1 MFPGMKNGY
10 VLYRVDTHD
19 PDGGQG
25 RSVRRRFRDFVV
37 RPGKMHPS
45 GTMLRGVVWHAC
57 SSGLTLTNACIDTT
71 AEPGRHAEG
80 VTPGLLPAVTP
91 REAAQ
96 PSRGAGAV
104 WCGAVYNWG
113 MSSRG
118 QMTPSKQSQQHIFLC
133 CNFYQVP
140 DSEFVASRCAA
151 LEVWLRRM
159 STHPVIGHSQVLA
172 WSVKCASLADV
183 AQFN

>member
-37 RPGKMHPS
+37 RPGNIHACS
-45 GTMLRGVVWHAC
+45 TMLRGVVYHAC
-57 SSGLTLTNACIDTT
+57 SSGLTLTHACIDPT

-80 VTPGLLPAVTP
+80 VTPGLLPAATP

-96 PSRGAGAV
+96 PARGTGVV
-104 WCGAVYNWG
+104 WCGAALDLVR
-113 MSSRG
+113 SFHTTHS
-118 QMTPSKQSQQHIFLC
+118 ICFL
-133 CNFYQVP
+133 
-140 DSEFVASRCAA
+140 S
-151 LEVWLRRM
+151 
-159 STHPVIGHSQVLA
+159 STHLATCDRCPTRNLWHHAVLRWRSGCDGCRRTLSSGTA
-172 WSVKCASLADV
+172 R
-183 AQFN
+183 